1 SKRRKVIWA
10 KRLPSSPS
18 ELDRLVGGCCS
29 GESALNH
36 KEEAMVAPTAW
47 EIQNRLAAI
56 LNFARQSGKSYIDV
70 ESNSL
75 QKQLAN
81 FSSSDRSM
89 SVCRDVMIKLM
100 RPRDSILQQSPIGKS
115 ATLAIRYMV

>member
-1 SKRRKVIWA
+1 
-10 KRLPSSPS
+10 
-18 ELDRLVGGCCS
+18 
-29 GESALNH
+29 
-36 KEEAMVAPTAW
+36 MAPTPW

-56 LNFARQSGKSYIDV
+56 LNFARQSGKFYVDV

-81 FSSSDRSM
+81 ASRSDRSM
-89 SVCRDVMIKLM
+89 SVCYDVMIKLM
-100 RPRDSILQQSPIGKS
+100 RPGDSILQESPIGKS

>member
-1 SKRRKVIWA
+1 
-10 KRLPSSPS
+10 
-18 ELDRLVGGCCS
+18 
-29 GESALNH
+29 
-36 KEEAMVAPTAW
+36 MAPTAW

-56 LNFARQSGKSYIDV
+56 LNFARQRGKSYIDV

-81 FSSSDRSM
+81 FAISDRSLA
-89 SVCRDVMIKLM
+89 VCRDVMIKLM
-100 RPRDSILQQSPIGKS
+100 RPGDSILQESPIGKS

>member
-1 SKRRKVIWA
+1 
-10 KRLPSSPS
+10 
-18 ELDRLVGGCCS
+18 
-29 GESALNH
+29 
-36 KEEAMVAPTAW
+36 MAPTAW

-56 LNFARQSGKSYIDV
+56 LNFASKSGKSYVDV

-81 FSSSDRSM
+81 SSSSDRSM
-89 SVCRDVMIKLM
+89 SVCYDVMIKLM
-100 RPRDSILQQSPIGKS
+100 RPGDSILQESPIGKS

>member
-1 SKRRKVIWA
+1 MA
-10 KRLPSSPS
+10 PS
-18 ELDRLVGGCCS
+18 
-29 GESALNH
+29 
-36 KEEAMVAPTAW
+36 AW

-56 LNFARQSGKSYIDV
+56 LNFARQSGQSYIDV
-70 ESNSL
+70 ESNNL

-100 RPRDSILQQSPIGKS
+100 RPGDSILQDSPIGES
-115 ATLAIRYMV
+115 ATLAIRYIV

>member
-1 SKRRKVIWA
+1 
-10 KRLPSSPS
+10 
-18 ELDRLVGGCCS
+18 
-29 GESALNH
+29 
-36 KEEAMVAPTAW
+36 MAPNAW

-56 LNFARQSGKSYIDV
+56 LNFAKESGKSYIDV

-89 SVCRDVMIKLM
+89 SVCRDVIIKLM
-100 RPRDSILQQSPIGKS
+100 RPGDSILQESSIGRS
-115 ATLAIRYMV
+115 TTLAIRYMV

>member
-1 SKRRKVIWA
+1 MPPI
-10 KRLPSSPS
+10 
-18 ELDRLVGGCCS
+18 
-29 GESALNH
+29 
-36 KEEAMVAPTAW
+36 AW

-70 ESNSL
+70 ESSSL

-81 FSSSDRSM
+81 FSMSDRSM
-89 SVCRDVMIKLM
+89 AVCRDVMIKLM
-100 RPRDSILQQSPIGKS
+100 RPGDSILQDSPIEKS

>member
-1 SKRRKVIWA
+1 
-10 KRLPSSPS
+10 
-18 ELDRLVGGCCS
+18 
-29 GESALNH
+29 
-36 KEEAMVAPTAW
+36 MAPTAW

-81 FSSSDRSM
+81 FAISDRSLA
-89 SVCRDVMIKLM
+89 VCRDVMIKLM
-100 RPRDSILQQSPIGKS
+100 RPGDSILQESSIGKS

>member
-1 SKRRKVIWA
+1 
-10 KRLPSSPS
+10 
-18 ELDRLVGGCCS
+18 
-29 GESALNH
+29 
-36 KEEAMVAPTAW
+36 MAPNAW

-89 SVCRDVMIKLM
+89 SVCRDVMIKAYA
-100 RPRDSILQQSPIGKS
+100 PRGFNPAGLSHREKCNAGDPLYGLGEPLKKC
-115 ATLAIRYMV
+115 A

>member
-1 SKRRKVIWA
+1 
-10 KRLPSSPS
+10 
-18 ELDRLVGGCCS
+18 
-29 GESALNH
+29 
-36 KEEAMVAPTAW
+36 MAPTAW

-81 FSSSDRSM
+81 AFSSDHSM
-89 SVCRDVMIKLM
+89 AVCRDVMIKLM
-100 RPRDSILQQSPIGKS
+100 RPGDSILQESPIGKN

>member
-1 SKRRKVIWA
+1 MAS
-10 KRLPSSPS
+10 
-18 ELDRLVGGCCS
+18 
-29 GESALNH
+29 
-36 KEEAMVAPTAW
+36 TAW
-47 EIQNRLAAI
+47 EVQNRLAAI

-81 FSSSDRSM
+81 SSSSDRSM
-89 SVCRDVMIKLM
+89 AVCRDVMIKLM
-100 RPRDSILQQSPIGKS
+100 RPGDAILQESPVGKS

>member
-1 SKRRKVIWA
+1 MA
-10 KRLPSSPS
+10 PS
-18 ELDRLVGGCCS
+18 
-29 GESALNH
+29 
-36 KEEAMVAPTAW
+36 AW

-56 LNFARQSGKSYIDV
+56 LNFARQSGQSYIDV
-70 ESNSL
+70 ESNNL

-100 RPRDSILQQSPIGKS
+100 RPGDSILQESPTGKR
-115 ATLAIRYMV
+115 ATLAVRYMV

>member
-1 SKRRKVIWA
+1 
-10 KRLPSSPS
+10 
-18 ELDRLVGGCCS
+18 
-29 GESALNH
+29 
-36 KEEAMVAPTAW
+36 MAPTAW

-75 QKQLAN
+75 EKQIAN
-81 FSSSDRSM
+81 ASSSDRSM
-89 SVCRDVMIKLM
+89 AVCRDVMIKLM
-100 RPRDSILQQSPIGKS
+100 RPGDSILQESPIGRS

>member
-1 SKRRKVIWA
+1 
-10 KRLPSSPS
+10 
-18 ELDRLVGGCCS
+18 
-29 GESALNH
+29 
-36 KEEAMVAPTAW
+36 MAPTAW

-70 ESNSL
+70 ESNTL
-75 QKQLAN
+75 QEQLAN

-100 RPRDSILQQSPIGKS
+100 RPGDAILQESPIGKS
-115 ATLAIRYMV
+115 ATLAIRYRIQASH

>member
-1 SKRRKVIWA
+1 
-10 KRLPSSPS
+10 
-18 ELDRLVGGCCS
+18 
-29 GESALNH
+29 
-36 KEEAMVAPTAW
+36 MAPTAW

-56 LNFARQSGKSYIDV
+56 LNFARQSGQSYIDV

-100 RPRDSILQQSPIGKS
+100 RPGDAILQESPIGKG
-115 ATLAIRYMV
+115 ATLAIRYRIQASR